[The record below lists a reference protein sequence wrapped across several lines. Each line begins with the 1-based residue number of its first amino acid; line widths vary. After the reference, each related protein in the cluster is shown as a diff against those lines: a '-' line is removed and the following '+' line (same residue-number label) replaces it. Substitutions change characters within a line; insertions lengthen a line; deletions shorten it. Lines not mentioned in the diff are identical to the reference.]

1 MTLDDILVADFTA
14 YFTRD
19 FPYYTGTGCTKEYVT
34 DADIEKAFI
43 EAKANFNVALFSSV
57 DTLKIS
63 YLYLTAH
70 YLVTDFQIAA
80 GGLNSVGYNQVSSR
94 SVGSV
99 SEGYDIPDWVKNNPV
114 LGAYATTRY
123 GQKYLSLIRPLLIG
137 GVGLSFGATTAT

>member
-1 MTLDDILVADFTA
+1 MALELTALDFKAH
-14 YFTRD
+14 FTRD
-19 FPYYTGTGCTKEYVT
+19 FPYFNGSGCPKEFVT
-34 DADIEKAFI
+34 DADINKAF
-43 EAKANFNVALFSSV
+43 AQASVNFNPSLFS
-57 DTLKIS
+57 DINTLNLC

-99 SEGYDIPDWVKNNPV
+99 SESYDIPEWIKTNPV
-114 LGAYATTRY
+114 LAAYTTTRY

-137 GVGLSFGATTAT
+137 GVGISFGATTAT